1 MSSHSDVKAMDY
13 AADMLTYNSRKPSG
27 AEPSMKTERGKSAR
41 SNGAMAAP
49 SIGPILRERREAMGV
64 TLAEAEVATRIR
76 QKYLSALESDEWD
89 LVPGEVVGRGF
100 LRNYATYLGLEP
112 TEMIDRR
119 RSIADESLAAVLADT
134 SAGSALP
141 PERTVDYR
149 PKDVALRD
157 ETEELEAP
165 RQINLLPF
173 ALLLAVAGLVA
184 LVWWSVT
191 QFSDEIAAGVSAA
204 QAQIVAW
211 QQPAPTPEPVATNAD
226 ALPGNLIAPTVEV
239 TEPAAAATPEQAAPV
254 AEQPVIETQPTA
266 EPTPVVEAT
275 PVGDAPSLLTLLPT
289 PTPQPEI
296 PTPAPAPVTAAT
308 ASTAA
313 NLRGAPNLEAEVVGG
328 AAEGETLTIIGQS
341 ADGAWYQLQNGAWIF
356 AQLVNNPPADIPVVA
371 TP

>member
-1 MSSHSDVKAMDY
+1 MSSHSDVKAIDY

-27 AEPSMKTERGKSAR
+27 AESSMKTERGKGAR

-141 PERTVDYR
+141 PERSVDYR

-165 RQINLLPF
+165 RRINLVPF
-173 ALLLAVAGLVA
+173 MLLLGVAAVAM

-191 QFSDEIAAGVSAA
+191 QFSDEIAGGFRAV
-204 QAQIVAW
+204 QEQVVAW
-211 QQPAPTPEPVATNAD
+211 QQPAPTPEPIATSATD
-226 ALPGNLIAPTVEV
+226 ALPGNLVAPTATAGAPEG
-239 TEPAAAATPEQAAPV
+239 AAAAPVEQATVEA
-254 AEQPVIETQPTA
+254 QPTA
-266 EPTPVVEAT
+266 IPTPVV
-275 PVGDAPSLLTLLPT
+275 
-289 PTPQPEI
+289 
-296 PTPAPAPVTAAT
+296 
-308 ASTAA
+308 
-313 NLRGAPNLEAEVVGG
+313 
-328 AAEGETLTIIGQS
+328 
-341 ADGAWYQLQNGAWIF
+341 
-356 AQLVNNPPADIPVVA
+356 
-371 TP
+371 

>member
-1 MSSHSDVKAMDY
+1 
-13 AADMLTYNSRKPSG
+13 
-27 AEPSMKTERGKSAR
+27 MKTERGKGAR

-141 PERTVDYR
+141 PERSVDYR

-165 RQINLLPF
+165 RRINLVPF
-173 ALLLAVAGLVA
+173 MLLLGVAAVAT

-191 QFSDEIAAGVSAA
+191 QFSDEIAGGFRAV
-204 QAQIVAW
+204 QEQVVAW
-211 QQPAPTPEPVATNAD
+211 QQPAPTPEPIATSATD
-226 ALPGNLIAPTVEV
+226 ALPGNLVAPTATAGAPEG
-239 TEPAAAATPEQAAPV
+239 AAAAPVEQATVEA
-254 AEQPVIETQPTA
+254 QPTA
-266 EPTPVVEAT
+266 IPTPVVEAT
-275 PVGDAPSLLTLLPT
+275 PADSGVTILALLPT

-296 PTPAPAPVTAAT
+296 PTPVPAPATPAT

-313 NLRGAPNLEAEVVGG
+313 N
-328 AAEGETLTIIGQS
+328 
-341 ADGAWYQLQNGAWIF
+341 
-356 AQLVNNPPADIPVVA
+356 
-371 TP
+371 